1 MTDKEI
7 TELNLKSATYYGAQL
22 QMNHFTEELAELIQ
36 AAAEGDPQH
45 IAEEIADVEVM
56 VEQMEYLLS
65 LDTIYIE
72 SWATHIL
79 LANDIESCIWHLA
92 APIKSINKLRRVNLA
107 TAADPDMSKD
117 EVQIKRQTANHDLET
132 DIGELVSYLNW
143 LAGRYSIAAEEIR
156 EIKSYK
162 VQRTRDRIELET
174 GSICKKV
181 VDDKAA
187 AQAQD

>member
-1 MTDKEI
+1 MTDKKI

-107 TAADPDMSKD
+107 TAAAGICQKTKFRSNGKP
-117 EVQIKRQTANHDLET
+117 QTTTLKPTLESWFP
-132 DIGELVSYLNW
+132 I
-143 LAGRYSIAAEEIR
+143 
-156 EIKSYK
+156 
-162 VQRTRDRIELET
+162 
-174 GSICKKV
+174 
-181 VDDKAA
+181 
-187 AQAQD
+187 

>member
-107 TAADPDMSKD
+107 TAADPDMSKS

-143 LAGRYSIAAEEIR
+143 LAGCYSITAEEIR

-174 GSICKKV
+174 GSICKKSC
-181 VDDKAA
+181 
-187 AQAQD
+187 

>member
-79 LANDIESCIWHLA
+79 LANDIESCILASGCAHQEHQQA
-92 APIKSINKLRRVNLA
+92 APCQSGDRRRPGYV
-107 TAADPDMSKD
+107 K
-117 EVQIKRQTANHDLET
+117 KRSSEQTAN
-132 DIGELVSYLNW
+132 
-143 LAGRYSIAAEEIR
+143 RKPR
-156 EIKSYK
+156 P
-162 VQRTRDRIELET
+162 
-174 GSICKKV
+174 
-181 VDDKAA
+181 
-187 AQAQD
+187 

>member
-72 SWATHIL
+72 SWATNIL
-79 LANDIESCIWHLA
+79 LANDIESCIWLLPSRA
-92 APIKSINKLRRVNLA
+92 STSCAVSIWRPPPTRICQKAKFRSNGKPQTTTLKPTLESWFPI
-107 TAADPDMSKD
+107 
-117 EVQIKRQTANHDLET
+117 
-132 DIGELVSYLNW
+132 
-143 LAGRYSIAAEEIR
+143 
-156 EIKSYK
+156 
-162 VQRTRDRIELET
+162 
-174 GSICKKV
+174 
-181 VDDKAA
+181 
-187 AQAQD
+187 

>member
-107 TAADPDMSKD
+107 TAADPDMSKA
-117 EVQIKRQTANHDLET
+117 KFRSNGKPQTTTLKPTLESWFP
-132 DIGELVSYLNW
+132 I
-143 LAGRYSIAAEEIR
+143 
-156 EIKSYK
+156 
-162 VQRTRDRIELET
+162 
-174 GSICKKV
+174 
-181 VDDKAA
+181 
-187 AQAQD
+187 